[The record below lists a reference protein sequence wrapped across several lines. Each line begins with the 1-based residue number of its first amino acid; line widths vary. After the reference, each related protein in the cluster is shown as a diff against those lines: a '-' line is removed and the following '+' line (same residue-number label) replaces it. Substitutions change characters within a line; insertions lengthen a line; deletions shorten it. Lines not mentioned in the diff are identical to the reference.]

1 MDSTLPRTL
10 GAARPTAARSRVQE
24 HRAQRGWGDATDLEK
39 SVPSLVRFA
48 RWRWVV
54 LTAGRSTSDAVHIRT
69 SLLQGRNASAHEF
82 KGRQA
87 VEWGLVT
94 GATDPFVGLV
104 RRMAPDPFNAFEH
117 AEQEGDAH
125 QFVGTQ
131 RGWGTDRP
139 VAQGLS
145 RDRSTQEVDLLGL
158 AQLPGLRQVEKSPH
172 SRPSVARP
180 GLGVVDRGYGLHSN
194 SPVVTIF

>member
-24 HRAQRGWGDATDLEK
+24 HRAQRGWGDATDLER

-48 RWRWVV
+48 RWRRVV

-69 SLLQGRNASAHEF
+69 SLLQGRDAAAHE
-82 KGRQA
+82 
-87 VEWGLVT
+87 
-94 GATDPFVGLV
+94 
-104 RRMAPDPFNAFEH
+104 
-117 AEQEGDAH
+117 
-125 QFVGTQ
+125 FVGTQ
-131 RGWGTDRP
+131 HGWGTDRP
-139 VAQGLS
+139 VAKGLS

-180 GLGVVDRGYGLHSN
+180 GLGVVDRGYGLHGN